1 MKSSFSSPD
10 LPYRMA
16 GIFLLVAGSLTA
28 CSDKTEKSLAVA
40 PNASSTATGSSVSS
54 QAVPAV
60 LQTQTPPVT
69 ITTVL
74 AQKRVLP
81 VQLKA
86 TGTVTPLSNVDVRS
100 QVTSVVSKVHF
111 KEGQFIKAGDLLF
124 TLDARVDQANVSKA
138 MAQLSKDNASLA
150 DAQRQLMR
158 SKELL
163 AQNFISQGAV
173 DTSQTLVDTQ
183 NALIAAD
190 NAAIDSAKVGL
201 SFARIVAPNSGRAGL
216 VSVFAGS
223 TVVANQTSLVTIT
236 QLDPMTVTFNLPQR
250 NLADVLAAM
259 KAGAGDVTATVPDKG
274 GVYKGR
280 LQFVDSLVDAS
291 SGTVKV
297 KAIFEN
303 KVGKLWPGAF
313 VDIALSIAT
322 LDEAVVIPQAAI
334 IQSARGALVYSIENG
349 KAVSKPVQV
358 IYAQGED
365 AAVSGV
371 NAGDVIAVDGRQN
384 LRPGS
389 AVVERTKT
397 PAKTEN
403 KGKAE
408 AKSDVNSE
416 AKVAKP

>member
-1 MKSSFSSPD
+1 MKSSFSSSS
-10 LPYRMA
+10 LMT
-16 GIFLLVAGSLTA
+16 GICLFIAASLTA
-28 CSDKTEKSLAVA
+28 CSDKSEKTTVAATNTTTTAA
-40 PNASSTATGSSVSS
+40 PNAT
-54 QAVPAV
+54 QPAAPA
-60 LQTQTPPVT
+60 LAQTQTPPVT

-81 VQLKA
+81 VLLNA
-86 TGTVTPLSNVDVRS
+86 TGTVTPLSSVDVRS
-100 QVTSVVSKVHF
+100 QVTSVVSQVHF

-163 AQNFISQGAV
+163 AKNFISQGAV

-190 NAAIDSAKVGL
+190 RAAIDAAKVGL

-216 VSVFAGS
+216 VNVFTGS

-236 QLDPMTVTFNLPQR
+236 QLDPMTVNFNLPQR
-250 NLADVLAAM
+250 NLSDVLAAM
-259 KAGAGDVTATVPDKG
+259 KAGATDVTAALPENG
-274 GVYKGR
+274 GSYKGQ
-280 LQFVDSLVDAS
+280 LQFVDSLVDPS

-297 KAIFEN
+297 KAVFDN
-303 KVGKLWPGAF
+303 KASKLWPGSF

-322 LDEAVVIPQAAI
+322 LNEAVVIPQAAI
-334 IQSARGALVYSIENG
+334 IQSARGALVYTVENG
-349 KAVSKPVQV
+349 KAISKPVQV

-389 AVVERTKT
+389 AVVERAKT
-397 PAKTEN
+397 PAKTE
-403 KGKAE
+403 
-408 AKSDVNSE
+408 

>member
-1 MKSSFSSPD
+1 MKSNFGSSY
-10 LPYRMA
+10 LAYA
-16 GIFLLVAGSLTA
+16 LTGVFLLVAASLMA
-28 CSDKTEKSLAVA
+28 CSDKSDKTPVA
-40 PNASSTATGSSVSS
+40 PAAASSAANPAQ
-54 QAVPAV
+54 QAAPVA
-60 LQTQTPPVT
+60 TQTPPVT
-69 ITTVL
+69 ITTVV

-81 VQLKA
+81 VLLKA
-86 TGTVTPLSNVDVRS
+86 TGTVTPKSSVDVRS

-124 TLDARVDQANVSKA
+124 TLDSRVDEANVSKA
-138 MAQLSKDNASLA
+138 AAQLAKDNASLA
-150 DAQRQLMR
+150 DAQRQLKR

-183 NALIAAD
+183 IAVIAAD
-190 NAAIDSAKVGL
+190 RAAIDAAKVGL

-216 VSVFAGS
+216 VNVFAGS

-250 NLADVLAAM
+250 NLSDVLAAM
-259 KAGAGDVTATVPDKG
+259 KEGATGVTAKLPESSDS
-274 GVYKGR
+274 YKGQ
-280 LQFVDSLVDAS
+280 LQFVDNLVDPS

-297 KAIFEN
+297 KAVFDN
-303 KVGKLWPGAF
+303 KAGKLWPGSF
-313 VDIALSIAT
+313 VDVSVAIGT
-322 LDEAVVIPQAAI
+322 LKETVVIPQAAI
-334 IQSARGALVYSIENG
+334 IQSARGALVYMIENG
-349 KAVSKPVQV
+349 KAIAKPVQV

-371 NAGDVIAVDGRQN
+371 NADDVIAVDGRQN

-389 AVVERTKT
+389 AVVERAKAA
-397 PAKTEN
+397 AKT
-403 KGKAE
+403 
-408 AKSDVNSE
+408 E